1 VEQRDDAHRGGSDI
15 EPPAVGG
22 LMAGAPGDPTPAPA
36 DASSEPPVGQ
46 AASGTS
52 SRRRRILVTVLIW
65 GTTVLA
71 VVGIFA
77 IWANRQM
84 LNPDNWADTSTKLL
98 QDPTIEHA
106 LSNYLVNQLYANVDV
121 PDALAARLP
130 AQLKPLS
137 GPLSGALQNVAIAG
151 ADRLLAGSRTQK
163 VWRAA
168 NRAAVE
174 ELVAVIDGH
183 HGAVDYN
190 GGKVTL
196 DLTQVLSS
204 LSDRLGIPNL
214 SSKLPPSA
222 AQLTILKSN
231 QIKAVQ
237 DGGRIL
243 RGLALLL
250 TILVPLLYVLAVF
263 LAQDRRREALMRVG
277 FAIVIAGLVVFL
289 ARKLA
294 VSVVTSSLVKNESIR
309 PAAHNVLEIATAMLS
324 EIAGAFVVVGVPLIL
339 AAWFAGPSRWA
350 TRARQTI
357 APLMRDHAWWAF
369 GAVAVLLVLIFIWGP
384 IPATHR
390 LAGIIVFSVLA
401 LGGTEVLRRQIERES
416 AGAPA

>member
-1 VEQRDDAHRGGSDI
+1 M
-15 EPPAVGG
+15 VGTS
-22 LMAGAPGDPTPAPA
+22 GDLTPAPA
-36 DASSEPPVGQ
+36 DAGSEPSVGH

-77 IWANRQM
+77 VWANRQM
-84 LNPDNWADTSTKLL
+84 LNPNNWADTSTRLL
-98 QDPTIEHA
+98 QDPTIERA

-151 ADRLLAGSRTQK
+151 ARRLLAGSRTQE

-183 HGAVDYN
+183 RGACRLQRRQGDAGSV
-190 GGKVTL
+190 GSAV
-196 DLTQVLSS
+196 VPFA
-204 LSDRLGIPNL
+204 RLGIPDL

-237 DGGRIL
+237 DGGRAL

-250 TILVPLLYVLAVF
+250 TILVPLLYALAIF

-277 FAIVIAGLVVFL
+277 FAIVIAGLIVFL

-294 VSVVTSSLVKNESIR
+294 VSVVTSSVVKNDAVR
-309 PAAHNVLEIATAMLS
+309 PAAHNVLEIATGMLS
-324 EIAGAFVVVGVPLIL
+324 EIAGAFVVVGVPLIV

-357 APLMRDHAWWAF
+357 APLMRDHASWAF